1 VRRRVVSVCSAATI
15 LLVAGCG
22 AKHSRATL
30 KDDVVVAQAKAP
42 WQKVIDDWYDG
53 HIDQQHSCAAVREA
67 IDHLPTGGTTYRSAR
82 SDLEAYERKVC

>member
-1 VRRRVVSVCSAATI
+1 VRRLLVSVCFAATI
-15 LLVAGCG
+15 LLVAGRG

-53 HIDQQHSCAAVREA
+53 RIDRRHSCLAVREA
-67 IDHLPTGGTTYRSAR
+67 IAHLPVSTYSTAR
-82 SDLEAYERKVC
+82 GDLAAYARKVC